1 MILWSSGADVVLKE
15 GAKEKG
21 KERERE
27 RERGKEGRREEE
39 RRKEGRGRGR
49 EGDLRFR
56 RTTKCCHIHPRQ

>member
-27 RERGKEGRREEE
+27 RGRKERREEE

-49 EGDLRFR
+49 KGDLKFR

>member
-1 MILWSSGADVVLKE
+1 MILWSSGADVVLKG

-27 RERGKEGRREEE
+27 REGRREEE
-39 RRKEGRGRGR
+39 RRRGGRGRGR